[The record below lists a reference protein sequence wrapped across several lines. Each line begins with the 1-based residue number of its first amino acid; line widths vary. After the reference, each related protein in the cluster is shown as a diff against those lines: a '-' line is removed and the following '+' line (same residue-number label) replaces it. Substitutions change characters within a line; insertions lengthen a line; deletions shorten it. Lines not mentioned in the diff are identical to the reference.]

1 MSVRTLIA
9 NGRMSLVALHE
20 TTGVTR
26 RTRRMTRL
34 AVRDE
39 EGVVTAE
46 YAILLALVA
55 MAIIAAAV
63 VLGLAVAHLFDTGTA
78 GIPHG

>member
-1 MSVRTLIA
+1 MSVRTIVA
-9 NGRMSLVALHE
+9 HRWMSLVALHE
-20 TTGVTR
+20 TTRPPR
-26 RTRRMTRL
+26 RTRVTRL

-55 MAIIAAAV
+55 VAIIAAAV

>member
-1 MSVRTLIA
+1 MLTRTTA
-9 NGRMSLVALHE
+9 NVTTSLDALHA
-20 TTGVTR
+20 TTR
-26 RTRRMTRL
+26 RAPRRWVPTRL

-55 MAIIAAAV
+55 VAAIAAFI
-63 VLGLAVAHLFDTGTA
+63 VLGLAVAHLFDTGSA
-78 GIPHG
+78 GIPHA

>member
-1 MSVRTLIA
+1 MLSRTISNVRT
-9 NGRMSLVALHE
+9 SLDALHA
-20 TTGVTR
+20 TR
-26 RTRRMTRL
+26 AAAPSRWVLTRL

-55 MAIIAAAV
+55 MAAIAAFI

-78 GIPHG
+78 GIPHA